1 MEEFILTV
9 TNGAETEEVSASSRL
24 SILDGLRGED
34 APAPEA
40 PCGGAGT
47 CHKCTIIVTG
57 KVRYLDTGD
66 IKEVTEQSLLA
77 CRYAAA
83 GHLSILIPQVGQM
96 NVVTSGAEDL
106 VMETDNAETGTS
118 KEASYGVSVDIGTT
132 TVAAFLY
139 DLTSGKLLASTGE
152 RNAQRAFGADVISR
166 ITCCSEG
173 KLPQLTDSIQRQIIR
188 LTQELCQKAQT
199 TPAEVRRLVIA
210 GNTVMEH
217 LFTGLSPVSI
227 GQAPFTPESF
237 FGDYYSATT
246 LLPNSGMDCDIYLCP
261 CLSGY
266 VGGDI
271 TAGLMA
277 TDSQKEEGL
286 RLFVDIGTNGE
297 MALGNKE
304 GYTTCATA
312 AGPAFEGAEISCGM
326 GGEPGAIDKIRVTPE
341 GLDVHVIGAL
351 PAKGICGSGLVDAIA
366 CMLKVGVLTESGRL
380 LNPEDMDQEPGVSD
394 EFYQDLQSRIFKQ
407 ENGHNAF
414 RLLGDVYISA
424 EDVREVQLAKA
435 AIRAGAET
443 LLEVQGKTA
452 ADITDLVIAGGF
464 GSFLNKESA
473 LAIGLLPEVPL
484 ALIRHV
490 GNAAGAGAS
499 LALQASG
506 LRALEETTSLCSYL
520 ELSTSSEFMDN
531 YIEYMSF

>member
-9 TNGAETEEVSASSRL
+9 KNGAETIEVSASSRI

-47 CHKCTIIVTG
+47 CRKCTVIVTG
-57 KVRYLDTGD
+57 KVRSLDTND
-66 IKEVTEQSLLA
+66 VREVAEQPLLA

-83 GHLSILIPQVGQM
+83 GPLSITIPQIGRM
-96 NVVTSGAEDL
+96 NVVTSGAADL
-106 VMETDNAETGTS
+106 VLEAKGSDPDVS
-118 KEASYGVSVDIGTT
+118 DHASYGVAIDIGTT

-139 DLTSGKLLASTGE
+139 DLGTGKLLASTGE

-173 KLPQLTDSIQRQIIR
+173 KLPQLTESIQRQIIR
-188 LTQELCQKAQT
+188 LTQELCKKAQT
-199 TPAEVRRLVIA
+199 IPSAVNRMVIA

-227 GQAPFTPESF
+227 GQAPFTPESL
-237 FGDYYSATT
+237 FGDNYSAAA
-246 LLPNSGMDCDIYLCP
+246 LLPNSGLNCDIYLCP

-277 TDSQKEEGL
+277 TDSRKEEGL

-297 MALGNKE
+297 MALGNKD

-326 GGEPGAIDKIRVTPE
+326 RGEPGAIDQIRITPE
-341 GLDVHVIGAL
+341 GLQVHVIGDL
-351 PAKGICGSGLVDAIA
+351 PARGICGSGLVDAIA
-366 CMLKVGVLTESGRL
+366 CMLQVGVLTESGRL
-380 LNPEDMDQEPGVSD
+380 LSPEDIDREPGISE
-394 EFYQDLQSRIFKQ
+394 EFYLDLQSRIFKQ

-414 RLLGDVYISA
+414 RLSGDVYISA

-443 LLEVQGKTA
+443 LLQVQGKTS

-484 ALIRHV
+484 TLIRHV

-499 LALQASG
+499 AALMSSG
-506 LRALEETTSLCSYL
+506 RQALEKTTALCTYL
-520 ELSTSSEFMDN
+520 ELSTSGEFMDN